1 MMPNKLWALGSG
13 ESGPGKFSSSFFFWG
28 EISVVQL
35 FWTCYFG
42 TENFSFKYYLNYIVV
57 YCSSCM
63 SLCLISGELVM
74 TAKFI
79 FYYIESAVLFYRG
92 RLFNPVKSIKFV

>member
-13 ESGPGKFSSSFFFWG
+13 ESGGDSSRIPVDLGNFHLVLFL

-42 TENFSFKYYLNYIVV
+42 TENFSFKYYLNCIVV
-57 YCSSCM
+57 YCSSFM
-63 SLCLISGELVM
+63 SLWLISDELVM
-74 TAKFI
+74 TEKFI
-79 FYYIESAVLFYRG
+79 FI
-92 RLFNPVKSIKFV
+92 I